1 MIEREQATPA
11 ESVSVWYGAA
21 AAAVASHC
29 LELRG
34 IGQLSWTGAS
44 SSAVPLCSIVFE
56 PGAALS
62 PESFPPL
69 ERRTPQRAIRGRFQR
84 LIAARL

>member
-21 AAAVASHC
+21 AAVASHC

-34 IGQLSWTGAS
+34 IGQLSWTGVS

-84 LIAARL
+84 LIAVRL